1 MNNSK
6 SQLWYYINFSARN
19 KFHNIVNELV
29 VKRRTLRKKT
39 DVTLLVDVLIDHTDD
54 EEKILHEAI
63 TLLPQ
68 DYTQRE
74 IVIYFLH
81 FFDNHI

>member
-6 SQLWYYINFSARN
+6 SQLWYYINFSVRN

-63 TLLPQ
+63 TFTAAGLHTTGNCNIFPS
-68 DYTQRE
+68 
-74 IVIYFLH
+74 FL
-81 FFDNHI
+81 

>member
-6 SQLWYYINFSARN
+6 SQIWYYINFSARN

-39 DVTLLVDVLIDHTDD
+39 DVTLLVDVLIDNIDD
-54 EEKILHEAI
+54 EEKILHDAI
-63 TLLPQ
+63 SFT
-68 DYTQRE
+68 
-74 IVIYFLH
+74 VAGLH
-81 FFDNHI
+81 TTGNCNIFPTYV